1 MQTTKEN
8 FIGQI
13 SFDRFQNVVEKARAL
28 NHEHWIGDIPVHRE
42 LLKFYKAFKAKRY
55 NIVPCVDGNT
65 RTLWKRDGV
74 SGESVGVGVYY
85 ALGITFPDTTDFR
98 SGSIHIDTDPNLDD
112 SGFTYCVKAD
122 EIENEKFA
130 CGNDGYHIRQSK
142 DMAKTVKLA
151 MKFLTPLDYD
161 DIHGKCLGNLHLGIS
176 HLREPAQE
184 KIHKGFAMDR
194 SVIAQEV
201 AHMIAAGYQPSTEAF
216 KNALDMWVQEGAEL
230 KRMQDYKPRACLVWV
245 KPNSLSYKFTEDR
258 VVTECTSMDDV
269 PELIRNKLAV
279 LQIAKNGDAIADV
292 GVRVSDIT
300 YWVFA

>member
-8 FIGQI
+8 FIGHI
-13 SFDRFQNVVEKARAL
+13 EFDRFQRNVEKARAL
-28 NHEHWIGDIPVHRE
+28 NHEHWIGDIPVHPE

-55 NIVPCVDGNT
+55 NIVPCVDSNT
-65 RTLWKRDGV
+65 KTLWKRDGD
-74 SGESVGVGVYY
+74 GEPVGVAVYHQ
-85 ALGITFPDTTDFR
+85 LGITFPDTVDFR
-98 SGSIHIDTDPNLDD
+98 SGSIFVDAADVLGKNEITYGVQSDD
-112 SGFTYCVKAD
+112 
-122 EIENEKFA
+122 IENDKYSSHS
-130 CGNDGYHIRQSK
+130 DGYHVRKSK

-151 MKFLTPLDYD
+151 MKYLTPLDYD
-161 DIHGKCLGNLHLGIS
+161 DINDRCTGALNTGIY

-184 KIHKGFAMDR
+184 KLHKKMSIEH

-216 KNALDMWVQEGAEL
+216 KNALDMWAREGAEL
-230 KRMQDYKPRACLVWV
+230 KRMQNYKPRACFVWV
-245 KPNSLSYKFTEDR
+245 KPNSLSYKFTEDK

-269 PELIRNKLAV
+269 PELVRNKLAV

>member
-13 SFDRFQNVVEKARAL
+13 SFDRFQNNVEKARAL
-28 NHEHWIGDIPVHRE
+28 NHEHWIGDIPVHPE

-55 NIVPCVDGNT
+55 NIVPCVDSNT

-74 SGESVGVGVYY
+74 SGESVGVGIYFT
-85 ALGITFPDTTDFR
+85 LGITFPDTTDFR
-98 SGSIHIDTDPNLDD
+98 SGEIHIDADPNLDD
-112 SGFTYCVKAD
+112 SGFTYCVKSD
-122 EIENEKFA
+122 DIENEKFA
-130 CGNDGYHIRQSK
+130 SHSDGYHIRQSK

-151 MKFLTPLDYD
+151 MKYLTPLDYD
-161 DIHGKCLGNLHLGIS
+161 DVYDKCTGALNTGIY

-184 KIHKGFAMDR
+184 KIHKGFAIDR
-194 SVIAQEV
+194 TVIAQEV
-201 AHMIAAGYQPSTEAF
+201 AHMIASGYTPSTEIF
-216 KNALDMWVQEGAEL
+216 KNALDMWAREGAEL
-230 KRMQDYKPRACLVWV
+230 KRMQDYKPRACFVWV
-245 KPNSLSYKFTEDR
+245 KPNSLSYKFTEDK

-269 PELIRNKLAV
+269 PELVRNKLAV

-300 YWVFA
+300 YWIFA

>member
-8 FIGQI
+8 FIGHI
-13 SFDRFQNVVEKARAL
+13 DFDRFKTNVEKARAL
-28 NHEHWIGDIPVHRE
+28 NHEHWIGDIPVHPE

-55 NIVPCVDGNT
+55 NIVPCVDSNT
-65 RTLWKRDGV
+65 QHFWKPDNVDG
-74 SGESVGVGVYY
+74 EKVGLGIYY
-85 ALGITFPDTTDFR
+85 QLGITFPDTIDFR
-98 SGSIHIDTDPNLDD
+98 SGSIFVDAADVHGKNEI
-112 SGFTYCVKAD
+112 TYCVKSD
-122 EIENEKFA
+122 DIENDKYSA
-130 CGNDGYHIRQSK
+130 QSDGYHVRQSK

-151 MKFLTPLDYD
+151 MKYLTPLDYD
-161 DIHGKCLGNLHLGIS
+161 DINDKCTGALNTGIY

-184 KIHKGFAMDR
+184 KLHKKMSIEH

-216 KNALDMWVQEGAEL
+216 KNALDMWAREGAEL
-230 KRMQDYKPRACLVWV
+230 KRMQNYKPRACFVWV
-245 KPNSLSYKFTEDR
+245 KPNSLSYKFTEDK

-269 PELIRNKLAV
+269 PELVRNKLAV

-300 YWVFA
+300 YWIFA

>member
-1 MQTTKEN
+1 
-8 FIGQI
+8 
-13 SFDRFQNVVEKARAL
+13 
-28 NHEHWIGDIPVHRE
+28 
-42 LLKFYKAFKAKRY
+42 
-55 NIVPCVDGNT
+55 
-65 RTLWKRDGV
+65 
-74 SGESVGVGVYY
+74 
-85 ALGITFPDTTDFR
+85 
-98 SGSIHIDTDPNLDD
+98 
-112 SGFTYCVKAD
+112 
-122 EIENEKFA
+122 
-130 CGNDGYHIRQSK
+130 
-142 DMAKTVKLA
+142 MAKTVKLA
-151 MKFLTPLDYD
+151 MKYLTPLDYD
-161 DIHGKCLGNLHLGIS
+161 DIHGKCLGNLHTGI
-176 HLREPAQE
+176 HRLREPAQE
-184 KIHKGFAMDR
+184 KLHQKMSIER

>member
-13 SFDRFQNVVEKARAL
+13 DFDRFQRNVEKAREA
-28 NHEHWIGDIPVHRE
+28 NHEHWIGDIPVHPE

-55 NIVPCVDGNT
+55 NIVPCVDSNT
-65 RTLWKRDGV
+65 QHFWKPDNVDG
-74 SGESVGVGVYY
+74 EKVGLGVYY
-85 ALGITFPDTTDFR
+85 QLGITFPDTTDFR
-98 SGSIHIDTDPNLDD
+98 SGSIFVDAADVHGKNEI
-112 SGFTYCVKAD
+112 TYCVKSD
-122 EIENEKFA
+122 DIENEKYS
-130 CGNDGYHIRQSK
+130 CNSDGYHVRQSK
-142 DMAKTVKLA
+142 DMAKALKVA

-161 DIHGKCLGNLHLGIS
+161 DINDRCTGALNTGIY
-176 HLREPAQE
+176 HLREPARE
-184 KIHKGFAMDR
+184 KLHQKMRIEH

-216 KNALDMWVQEGAEL
+216 KNALDMWAREGAEL
-230 KRMQDYKPRACLVWV
+230 KRMQDYKPRACFVWV
-245 KPNSLSYKFTEDR
+245 KPNSLSYRFTEDK

-269 PELIRNKLAV
+269 PELVRNKVAV

-300 YWVFA
+300 YWIFA